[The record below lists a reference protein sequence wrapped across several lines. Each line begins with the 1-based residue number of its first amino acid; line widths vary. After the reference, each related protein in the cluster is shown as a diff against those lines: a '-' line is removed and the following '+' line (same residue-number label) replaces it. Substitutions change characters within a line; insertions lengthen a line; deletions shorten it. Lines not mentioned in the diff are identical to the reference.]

1 MSASFRMDMSRLRN
15 IVQSGI
21 ENISKTQDLM
31 NDIGEA
37 LVSSAKMRFETET
50 DPQGQKWVK
59 GHKKSGKTLSGE
71 YIGGT
76 LKKSITHNAS
86 VSEVIYGSKLEYAR
100 IHDKGGVIKAKKK
113 KALRFQI
120 NGNWVVVKQ
129 VTMPKRQFIGI
140 SNDDKLEAMEM
151 IKLHITDSFLGR

>member
-50 DPQGQKWVK
+50 DVAGNPFIK
-59 GHKKSGKTLSGE
+59 GYKVSGKTLTDS
-71 YIGGT
+71 GT
-76 LKKSITHNAS
+76 LRRSIIHNANIN
-86 VSEVIYGSKLEYAR
+86 EVIYGSNLEYAR
-100 IHDKGGVIKAKKK
+100 IHNDGGIIKATNK
-113 KALRFQI
+113 KALKFKV
-120 NGNWVVVKQ
+120 NGKWVTKKQ
-129 VTMPKRQFIGI
+129 VIIPKREFIGI

>member
-37 LVSSAKMRFETET
+37 LVSSAKMRDVAGNPFI
-50 DPQGQKWVK
+50 K
-59 GHKKSGKTLSGE
+59 GYKASGKTLTDS
-71 YIGGT
+71 GT
-76 LKKSITHNAS
+76 LRRSITHNANIN
-86 VSEVIYGSKLEYAR
+86 EVIYGSNLEYAR
-100 IHDKGGVIKAKKK
+100 IHNDGGIIKATNK
-113 KALRFQI
+113 KALKFKV
-120 NGNWVVVKQ
+120 NGKWVTKKQ
-129 VTMPKRQFIGI
+129 VIIPKREFIGI